1 MGVLAYDKSCS
12 VKQARIVEV
21 VAVGHT
27 VGVSSGPQTFG
38 GRGGGHGLGRLLV
51 GADVVGGAVE
61 AEGYDDY
68 QFLCMQSKA
77 PQHLIFNLH
86 ALLNTMKHIII
97 YWFTLVF
104 LCNGA
109 CCQNLASFTS
119 QNSRYSL
126 TIALYKNNKPKIFRY
141 RQNVHIN
148 LRGII
153 LVPKDSAGLL
163 LFQQL
168 TVKDTF
174 DLIVK
179 SRSHVFSM
187 SRIPGWRLQNG
198 AHVSVGVLKN
208 FKNLQSIA
216 EQDDYKTED
225 ENYETWSKRYRI
237 APEGSTLD
245 LENAKSIL
253 TVHYLVL
260 LPIMSGDGAVFT
272 SHQIKRKHL

>member
-1 MGVLAYDKSCS
+1 
-12 VKQARIVEV
+12 
-21 VAVGHT
+21 
-27 VGVSSGPQTFG
+27 
-38 GRGGGHGLGRLLV
+38 
-51 GADVVGGAVE
+51 
-61 AEGYDDY
+61 
-68 QFLCMQSKA
+68 MQSKA

-86 ALLNTMKHIII
+86 ALLNTMRHIIL
-97 YWFTLVF
+97 YLFTLVF
-104 LCNGA
+104 LCSRTY
-109 CCQNLASFTS
+109 CQNLASFTS
-119 QNSRYSL
+119 QNPRYSL
-126 TIALYKNNKPKIFRY
+126 TIALYKNNKPKVFRY

-153 LVPKDSAGLL
+153 LIPKDSAGIL

-174 DLIVK
+174 DLTVK
-179 SRSHVFSM
+179 SKSHVFSM

-216 EQDDYKTED
+216 ERYDYKTED
-225 ENYETWSKRYRI
+225 EDYETCSKRYRI

-245 LENAKSIL
+245 LEDAKSIL

-260 LPIMSGDGAVFT
+260 SPITYGDGAVFT
-272 SHQIKRKHL
+272 SYQIKRKHL